1 MLDLEKELESLNEL
15 ALSSDDLFS
24 RTGKEKLLEISVD
37 DISSKEQARKVFE
50 DIDSL
55 AQSLKEVGQLTPI
68 NVSVDPDHDG
78 KYIIEQGERRWRA
91 AKAAGLQT
99 IKCVV
104 VKAPEAEDR
113 EIRQLTE
120 NIQRD
125 SMRPHEISAV
135 FAKLIAKDMN
145 NAEIGRLFGW
155 SRQRVKVFTDMI
167 GMPDV
172 LLKASKSGEI
182 SDSISFQILSRYAKI
197 AGMDALT
204 DALEAHKDPD
214 GKISISRIEAQN
226 LIRAF
231 NEKKENAAVKTSADK
246 ESDPGHLPLSLK
258 RSLAEQSDPEEKS
271 DEKSVANNRS
281 GASSP
286 DSVRLDLPNDCVQTR
301 IVLRVKVTTGKNE
314 VFREGVL
321 LSNALCKDKPWC
333 VVVRFDDGLT
343 QLVNVGDVRLT
354 AAVLP

>member
-1 MLDLEKELESLNEL
+1 MLDLDKELESLNEL
-15 ALSSDDLFS
+15 ALSSEDLFN
-24 RTGKEKLLEISVD
+24 RAGKDKLLEISVD
-37 DISSKEQARKVFE
+37 DISSKDQARKVFE

-68 NVSVDPDHDG
+68 NVSEDPEHEG

-91 AKAAGLQT
+91 AKAAGLET

-104 VKAPEAEDR
+104 VDAPEAEDR

-135 FAKLIAKDMN
+135 FAKLIAKGMN

-167 GMPDV
+167 GMPEV
-172 LLKASKSGEI
+172 LLKASKTGEI
-182 SDSISFQILSRYAKI
+182 SDSISFQILCRYAKI
-197 AGMDALT
+197 AGLDALT
-204 DALEAHKDPD
+204 DALEAHRDTE
-214 GKISISRIEAQN
+214 GKISISRSEAQN

-231 NEKKENAAVKTSADK
+231 NEEKDRAEKIKSGVEDA
-246 ESDPGHLPLSLK
+246 PGNMPQSLK
-258 RSLAEQSDPEEKS
+258 RSLASQSES
-271 DEKSVANNRS
+271 DETDGAEAASINRKDTTVAES
-281 GASSP
+281 A
-286 DSVRLDLPNDCVQTR
+286 RLELPTDCIQTR
-301 IVLRVKVTTGKNE
+301 IVLRVKVTDSKDT
-314 VFREGVL
+314 VREGVL

-333 VVVRFDDGLT
+333 VVVKFDDGKT
-343 QLVNVGDVRLT
+343 ELVNAGDVKLT

>member
-1 MLDLEKELESLNEL
+1 MLDLDKELESLNEL
-15 ALSSDDLFS
+15 ALSSEDLFN
-24 RTGKEKLLEISVD
+24 RAGKDKLLEISVD

-68 NVSVDPDHDG
+68 NVSEDPEHEG

-91 AKAAGLQT
+91 AKAAGLET

-104 VKAPEAEDR
+104 VEAPEAEDR

-135 FAKLIAKDMN
+135 FAKLIAKGMN

-167 GMPDV
+167 GMPEV
-172 LLKASKSGEI
+172 LLKASKTGEI
-182 SDSISFQILSRYAKI
+182 SDSISFQILCRYAKI
-197 AGMDALT
+197 AGLDALT
-204 DALEAHKDPD
+204 DALEAHRDTE
-214 GKISISRIEAQN
+214 GKISISRSEAQN

-231 NEKKENAAVKTSADK
+231 NEEKDRAEKIMSGVEDA
-246 ESDPGHLPLSLK
+246 PGNLPQSLK
-258 RSLAEQSDPEEKS
+258 RSLASQSEF
-271 DEKSVANNRS
+271 DETDGAEAASNNRK
-281 GASSP
+281 
-286 DSVRLDLPNDCVQTR
+286 DSTVAESARLELPTDCIQTR
-301 IVLRVKVTTGKNE
+301 TVLRVKVSSENE
-314 VFREGVL
+314 SVREGIL

-333 VVVRFDDGLT
+333 VVVKFDDGKT
-343 QLVNVGDVRLT
+343 ELVNAGDVKLT

>member
-1 MLDLEKELESLNEL
+1 MLDLDKELESLNEL
-15 ALSSDDLFS
+15 ALSSEDLFN
-24 RTGKEKLLEISVD
+24 RAGKDKLLEISVD

-68 NVSVDPDHDG
+68 NVSEDPEHEG

-91 AKAAGLQT
+91 AKAAGLET

-104 VKAPEAEDR
+104 VEAPEAEDR

-135 FAKLIAKDMN
+135 FAKLIAKGMN

-167 GMPDV
+167 GMPEV
-172 LLKASKSGEI
+172 LLKASKTGEI
-182 SDSISFQILSRYAKI
+182 SDSISFQILCRYAKI
-197 AGMDALT
+197 AGLDALT
-204 DALEAHKDPD
+204 DALEAHKDTE
-214 GKISISRIEAQN
+214 GKISISRNEAQN
-226 LIRAF
+226 LIRVF
-231 NEKKENAAVKTSADK
+231 NEEKDRAEKIKSGVEDA
-246 ESDPGHLPLSLK
+246 PGNMPQSLK
-258 RSLAEQSDPEEKS
+258 RSLASQSES
-271 DEKSVANNRS
+271 DETDGAEAASIDRKDTTVAES
-281 GASSP
+281 A
-286 DSVRLDLPNDCVQTR
+286 RLELPTDCIQTR
-301 IVLRVKVTTGKNE
+301 IVLRVKVTDSKET
-314 VFREGVL
+314 VREGVL

-333 VVVRFDDGLT
+333 VVVKFDDGKT
-343 QLVNVGDVRLT
+343 ELVNAGDVKLT

>member
-1 MLDLEKELESLNEL
+1 MLDLDKELESLNEL
-15 ALSSDDLFS
+15 ALSSEDLFN
-24 RTGKEKLLEISVD
+24 RAGKDKLLEISVD

-68 NVSVDPDHDG
+68 NVSEDPEHER

-91 AKAAGLQT
+91 AKAAGLET

-104 VKAPEAEDR
+104 VEAPEAEDR

-135 FAKLIAKDMN
+135 FAKLIAKGMN

-167 GMPDV
+167 GMPEV
-172 LLKASKSGEI
+172 LLKASKTGEI
-182 SDSISFQILSRYAKI
+182 SDSISFQILCRYAKI
-197 AGMDALT
+197 AGLDALT
-204 DALEAHKDPD
+204 DALEAHRNTE
-214 GKISISRIEAQN
+214 GKISISRSEAQN

-231 NEKKENAAVKTSADK
+231 NEEKDRAEKIKSGVEDA
-246 ESDPGHLPLSLK
+246 PGNLPQSLK
-258 RSLAEQSDPEEKS
+258 RSLASQSES
-271 DEKSVANNRS
+271 DETDGAEAASNNRK
-281 GASSP
+281 
-286 DSVRLDLPNDCVQTR
+286 DSTVAESARLELPTGCIQTR
-301 IVLRVKVTTGKNE
+301 TVLRVKVSSENE
-314 VFREGVL
+314 FVREGIL

-333 VVVRFDDGLT
+333 VVVKFDDGKT
-343 QLVNVGDVRLT
+343 ELVNAGDVKLT